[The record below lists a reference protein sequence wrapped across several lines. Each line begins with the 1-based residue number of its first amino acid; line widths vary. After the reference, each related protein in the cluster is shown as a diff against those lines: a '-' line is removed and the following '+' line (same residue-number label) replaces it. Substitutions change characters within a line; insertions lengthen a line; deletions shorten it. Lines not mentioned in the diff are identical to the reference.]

1 MQGGDVLSSLQE
13 QAMQLCLFLR
23 RHADMKAFF
32 RGGGIAAENIFHLAA
47 GRHIDFVFELAKKL

>member
-1 MQGGDVLSSLQE
+1 
-13 QAMQLCLFLR
+13 MQLCLFLR

-32 RGGGIAAENIFHLAA
+32 RGGGIAAENKFHLAA